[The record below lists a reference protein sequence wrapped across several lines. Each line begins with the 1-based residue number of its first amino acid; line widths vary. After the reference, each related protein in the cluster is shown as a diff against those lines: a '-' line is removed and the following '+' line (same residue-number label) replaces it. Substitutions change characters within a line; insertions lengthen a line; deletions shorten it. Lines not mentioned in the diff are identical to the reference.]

1 MRHIRTLIALLLLG
15 FLLPGL
21 QGASLKLPS
30 ILGDHMVLQQNS
42 FARIWGWSEASAE
55 VKVSTS
61 WNGKTYSTRADAE
74 GNWQVK
80 VATARAGGPYTL
92 TIEGDITLELK
103 DILLGE
109 VWICSGQSNMEW
121 PLSRTETGETEIP
134 VADYPEIRLFT
145 VKRHISPRPLEDVT
159 GSWSAC
165 TPETAESFSAVG
177 YFFGKKLHKDLGV
190 PVGLVNTSWGGTPS
204 ESWTSREMLQTFG
217 DFDAQLDKLY
227 NSTGDEMKKAEEE
240 AAKMEAAIESQWDFD
255 NKENIGYK
263 EGWMRTSYDD
273 GDWKSMPVPAEW
285 SSVEEVGMLEGVMWL
300 RTLVLIPSSWKGKNL
315 VLDLGPVDETD
326 VTWINGVEVGSSKVV
341 ANWNKN
347 RSYQIPGSAVE
358 TDELLL
364 AVRVVNGTAQGGIF
378 GHPEQLKI
386 YPEGDRSADPVLLAG
401 DWKYKIA
408 YKFPRIAR
416 PNNSHTPSVLYN
428 GMLFP
433 LKNLAIRGAIWYQG
447 ESNQER
453 AMQYRTIFPGM
464 IQDWRNTWRQGD
476 FPFYF
481 VQLAPFKYANEHTSA
496 ELREAQFLTLSR
508 LKNTG
513 MAVTLDIGNPDDI
526 HPANKRDVGKRLAL
540 WALAKDYGK
549 DLVYSGPLYREQ
561 KVEGTSIRL
570 YFDHVGSGLVARDGD
585 LTHFEIAGE
594 DQVYHPAKASIDGK
608 TVLVSSPRV
617 SAPLAVRFA
626 WSNTAEP
633 NLFNQEGLPASSFC
647 TDQWKR
653 ITDK

>member
-1 MRHIRTLIALLLLG
+1 
-15 FLLPGL
+15 
-21 QGASLKLPS
+21 
-30 ILGDHMVLQQNS
+30 
-42 FARIWGWSEASAE
+42 
-55 VKVSTS
+55 
-61 WNGKTYSTRADAE
+61 
-74 GNWQVK
+74 
-80 VATARAGGPYTL
+80 
-92 TIEGDITLELK
+92 
-103 DILLGE
+103 
-109 VWICSGQSNMEW
+109 
-121 PLSRTETGETEIP
+121 
-134 VADYPEIRLFT
+134 
-145 VKRHISPRPLEDVT
+145 
-159 GSWSAC
+159 
-165 TPETAESFSAVG
+165 
-177 YFFGKKLHKDLGV
+177 
-190 PVGLVNTSWGGTPS
+190 
-204 ESWTSREMLQTFG
+204 
-217 DFDAQLDKLY
+217 
-227 NSTGDEMKKAEEE
+227 
-240 AAKMEAAIESQWDFD
+240 
-255 NKENIGYK
+255 
-263 EGWMRTSYDD
+263 
-273 GDWKSMPVPAEW
+273 
-285 SSVEEVGMLEGVMWL
+285 
-300 RTLVLIPSSWKGKNL
+300 
-315 VLDLGPVDETD
+315 
-326 VTWINGVEVGSSKVV
+326 
-341 ANWNKN
+341 
-347 RSYQIPGSAVE
+347 
-358 TDELLL
+358 
-364 AVRVVNGTAQGGIF
+364 
-378 GHPEQLKI
+378 
-386 YPEGDRSADPVLLAG
+386 
-401 DWKYKIA
+401 
-408 YKFPRIAR
+408 
-416 PNNSHTPSVLYN
+416 
-428 GMLFP
+428 MLFP

-626 WSNTAEP
+626 WSNIAEP
-633 NLFNQEGLPASSFC
+633 NLFNKEGLPASSFC

>member
-42 FARIWGWSEASAE
+42 FAKIWGWSEASAE
-55 VKVSTS
+55 VKVTSS
-61 WNGKTYSTRADAE
+61 WNGKTYATRADAE
-74 GNWQVK
+74 GNWEVK
-80 VATARAGGPYTL
+80 VATTKAGGPYSL

-121 PLSRTETGETEIP
+121 PLSRAEKAETEIP
-134 VADYPEIRLFT
+134 LAKYPEIRLFT
-145 VKRHISPRPLEDVT
+145 VKKHISPRPLEDVT

-165 TPETAESFSAVG
+165 TPETAEGFSAVG

-217 DFDAQLDKLY
+217 DFDAQLEALY
-227 NSTGDEMKKAEEE
+227 NSSDEEMKKAEEE

-255 NKENIGYK
+255 NKENIGFK
-263 EGWMRTSYDD
+263 EGWMDISYDD
-273 GDWKSMPVPAEW
+273 GDWNSMPVPAEW
-285 SSVEEVGMLEGVMWL
+285 SSIEEIGMLEGVVWF
-300 RTLVLIPSSWKGKNL
+300 RTLVKIPSSWQGKDL

-326 VTWINGVEVGSSKVV
+326 LTWISGTEVGSSKIV

-347 RSYQIPGSAVE
+347 RSYPIPKAAVQN
-358 TDELLL
+358 DELLL

-378 GHPEQLKI
+378 GHPEQLMI
-386 YPEGDRSADPVLLAG
+386 YPEGDRNADPVLLAG

-464 IQDWRNTWRQGD
+464 IQDWRNTWKQGD

-540 WALAKDYGK
+540 WALSKDYGK
-549 DLVYSGPLYREQ
+549 DLIYSGPLYREQ
-561 KVEGTSIRL
+561 KVEGASIRL
-570 YFDHVGSGLVARDGD
+570 YFDHVGSGLVAREGD
-585 LTHFEIAGE
+585 LSHFEIAGE
-594 DQVYHPAKASIDGK
+594 DQVYHPANAVIDGE
-608 TVLVSSPRV
+608 TVLVSSSEV
-617 SAPLAVRFA
+617 SQPAAVRFA
-626 WSNTAEP
+626 WSNVAEP
-633 NLFNQEGLPASSFC
+633 NFFNKEGLPASSFC
-647 TDQWKR
+647 TDPWKR
-653 ITDK
+653 ITDR